1 MDQEIR
7 DITMLEVGR
16 RIVSGE
22 LAPGTRLDEEALALQ
37 LGTTTETV
45 HDALVFLRRD
55 GFVSDVAGGGFA
67 VSELDEA
74 DLREIYPVALLL
86 EGLAVRTAPPYPP
99 EVISR
104 LRAINDDMR
113 RDAADPAASAR
124 HDHAFHDELV
134 RRCGNDQLMTVVR
147 PLKRTLLR
155 YELAYMSERR
165 NVGESTRQHDG
176 IIAAL
181 EQHDHETAA
190 AGIEAN
196 FRDTM
201 PRLIERLPT

>member
-7 DITMLEVGR
+7 DIAMLEVGR
-16 RIVSGE
+16 RIVTGE
-22 LAPGTRLDEEALALQ
+22 LAPRTPLDEEALARQ
-37 LGTTTETV
+37 LGTDAETV

-55 GFVSDVAGGGFA
+55 GFVADVEGGGFA

-86 EGLAVRTAPPYPP
+86 EGLAVRTAPPYSP
-99 EVISR
+99 EAISR
-104 LRAINDDMR
+104 LRAINEDMR
-113 RDAADPAASAR
+113 RDAADPATSAR

-134 RRCGNDQLMTVVR
+134 RRCGNDQLMSVVR
-147 PLKRTLLR
+147 PLKRMLLR
-155 YELAYMSERR
+155 YELAYMSETR
-165 NVGESTRQHDG
+165 NVGESARQHDQ

-181 EQHDHETAA
+181 ERHDNETAA
-190 AGIEAN
+190 ARIEAN